1 MKIAL
6 PKNGDEINQ
15 HFMRSKSFA
24 ILSVEGKEITREE
37 EIAIGNLHEH
47 TDEGLAAFLVDQNIS
62 VLIAGGMGEGMHNAL
77 QSKGLTVVRGASG
90 SYKDVTN
97 EYLKG
102 ELKDREVICAHYGD
116 YHH

>member
-24 ILSVEGKEITREE
+24 ILSVEGDEITREE

-47 TDEGLAAFLVDQNIS
+47 NDEGLAAFLADQNIA

-77 QSKGLTVVRGASG
+77 ESKGLEVVRGACG
-90 SYKDVTN
+90 SYKSAVN
-97 EYLKG
+97 EYLNG
-102 ELKDREVICAHYGD
+102 ELKDREVTCAHYGE